1 MTDSAEITRQAK
13 SNLAFALQ
21 ILPKERRDGM
31 VTFYAFCR
39 VVADRRAGGCP
50 VRLEDGT

>member
-1 MTDSAEITRQAK
+1 MAFMAFRVHRFFMTATMADSAEITRQAK

-31 VTFYAFCR
+31 VTF
-39 VVADRRAGGCP
+39 
-50 VRLEDGT
+50 